1 MLKLMPC
8 LFGDKLWGSSMGTG
22 AYCVDAVLLLR
33 CQVSGRLFP
42 ACSADWVMVNLDTLL
57 VPHC

>member
-22 AYCVDAVLLLR
+22 A
-33 CQVSGRLFP
+33 
-42 ACSADWVMVNLDTLL
+42 VNLDTLL
-57 VPHC
+57 VPWSCSVGVPPVTSDCCADRVDVPALQGCL